1 MTLTQLDRATA
12 QISHLSWRDRLVLL
26 WRVFK
31 TLLPLT
37 RQHHPS
43 TEPLSP
49 SLITPAAAA
58 TQLLNLHHLC
68 EEEAY
73 TLEIPNRCD
82 RPSAFE

>member
-12 QISHLSWRDRLVLL
+12 QISHLAWRDRLVLL
-26 WRVFK
+26 WRIFK

-37 RQHHPS
+37 RQHHPL
-43 TEPLSP
+43 TEQLSDPLVTSP
-49 SLITPAAAA
+49 SVA

-68 EEEAY
+68 QEEAY
-73 TLEIPNRCD
+73 TLEIPDRRD